1 MTRTAAPT
9 QAIVWTDAAGA
20 PLVERVLG
28 YQSDVAVAAVG
39 GPRKGD
45 LSDLAG
51 RLVIDE
57 VADDLRQ
64 MIINAGERD
73 VDLLLAT
80 QQGVKLDDIRLALDS
95 GVDVLTLEPLT
106 TQADRALL
114 STEPTTKAGWLWLT
128 PLLRFSPGYLAAVQ
142 PQEAL
147 GPIRSIGLSS
157 TAAPGTVSLLAR
169 LVDCLDM
176 LIAWLGVPVTIDA
189 AWTGPLTEAPDD
201 LRGITGHLA
210 MNVHFADNVAAAV
223 QISDRAAVTRRSMT
237 VIGEDGTLLLDD
249 DRYRLFTADGEQL
262 DATETDRTHHADL
275 AELIAHQW
283 RHLLTT
289 RPTGK
294 QPDPRAILGCCEAA
308 MLSARTGQAESTETL
323 VRMKM

>member
-28 YQSDVAVAAVG
+28 YQSDLAVAAIG

-80 QQGVKLDDIRLALDS
+80 QQGVKLDDVRLALDS

-106 TQADRALL
+106 TQADRAR
-114 STEPTTKAGWLWLT
+114 LT

-189 AWTGPLTEAPDD
+189 ALTGPLTEAPDD

-210 MNVHFADNVAAAV
+210 MNIHFADNVAAAV